1 MDAMITASAPEP
13 EKLTEDLDN
22 LSLSP
27 FGVARSSVNEAP
39 LSDDEVRL
47 MTDYFHAS
55 LYMCLGMIYLRR
67 NPLLRDPLTLEH
79 VKRRLLGH
87 WGSDAGQSFTYI
99 HMNRLIKKY
108 DLDAFFISGPGHGAP
123 AVLSNSYL
131 EGVYSEVY
139 PDKKEDEEGLRRF
152 FKYFSFP
159 GGIGSHATPETPG
172 SLHEGG
178 ELGYSISHAFGAVFD
193 HPDLIALT
201 MVGDGESET
210 GPLAT
215 SWHSTK
221 FLNPITDGAVLPV
234 LHLNGYKINNPTILS
249 RVSHKELEA
258 LFVGYGWTPYF
269 VEGSDVPSMHQA
281 MAATMERCITK
292 IREYQKEARDS
303 GKAFRPRW
311 PMIVLRTPKG
321 WTGPR
326 KIGEHYS
333 EGFWRAHQVPIT
345 DVLTNN
351 ESLKKL
357 EEWMRSYE
365 PEKHFDKDGKL
376 IPELRELAPK
386 GNRRMSANP
395 VANGGLI
402 RKKLHVPD
410 FRNYSVEVKKGGV
423 SKMGSMANFA
433 GFLRDVVAQNPK
445 DFRVFG
451 PDETQ
456 SNKLD
461 KIYEAG
467 KKVWLADY
475 FDEDEDGGNLAF
487 NGRVMEM
494 LSEHTVEGWLEG
506 YILSG
511 RHGLLNSYEPFI
523 HIIDS
528 MVNQHC
534 KWIEKCLEV
543 EWRQKVASLNI
554 LLTATVWRQDHNGFT
569 HQDPGFLDVVA
580 NKSPD
585 VVRIYLPP
593 DANCLLSTMDHCL
606 RSENYVNVIVADK
619 QEHLQFLTMD
629 QAIAHCSKGVGI
641 WQWASND
648 KGEEPDLVMASCGD
662 VSTHEALAAT
672 GLLRTHLPQLKIRFV
687 NVVDLFKL
695 IDSSEHP
702 HGLKA
707 HEWRAIFTDNVPCV
721 FNFHSYPWL
730 IHRLTYGRKGQQNLH
745 VCGYRE
751 KGNIDTPLELAIR
764 NGTDRYSL
772 AIDAIDRIPGLGN
785 KGAAAR
791 ETLLNEQIRAKNYSY
806 HEGLDPKEIDDWVW
820 PF

>member
-1 MDAMITASAPEP
+1 MIAKAPVDP
-13 EKLTEDLDN
+13 EKVTEDLDN

-27 FGVARSSVNEAP
+27 FGPARASITEHP
-39 LSDDEVRL
+39 LSNDEVTK

-55 LYMCLGMIYLRR
+55 MYMCLAMIYLRR
-67 NPLLRDPLTLEH
+67 NPLLREPLTIDHL
-79 VKRRLLGH
+79 KRRLLGH

-108 DLDAFFISGPGHGAP
+108 DLNAIFISGPGHGAP

-139 PDKKEDEEGLRRF
+139 PDKSEDENGLRRF
-152 FKYFSFP
+152 FKSFSFP

-193 HPDLIALT
+193 HPNLIALT
-201 MVGDGESET
+201 MVGDGEAET

-215 SWHSTK
+215 SWHSNK
-221 FLNPITDGAVLPV
+221 FLNPISDGAVLPV
-234 LHLNGYKINNPTILS
+234 LHLNGYKINNPTVLS
-249 RVSHKELEA
+249 RISHKELEA
-258 LFVGYGWTPYF
+258 MFIGYGWTPYF
-269 VEGSDVPSMHQA
+269 VEGSDLPTMHQA

-292 IREYQKEARDS
+292 IHEYQKTARDS
-303 GKAFRPRW
+303 GKSFRPRW

-321 WTGPR
+321 WSGPR
-326 KIGEHYS
+326 KVGDHFL
-333 EGFWRAHQVPIT
+333 EGYWRSHQVP
-345 DVLTNN
+345 LTNV
-351 ESLKKL
+351 LKDKAQLKML
-357 EEWMRSYE
+357 EEWLRSYE
-365 PEKHFDKDGKL
+365 PEKHFDESGKL
-376 IPELRELAPK
+376 IPELRALAPE

-402 RKKLHVPD
+402 KDKLHVPD
-410 FRNYSVEVKKGGV
+410 FRDYQVEIAKGGV

-433 GFLRDVVAQNPK
+433 KFLRDVMKENMNT
-445 DFRVFG
+445 FRVFG
-451 PDETQ
+451 PDETE
-456 SNKLD
+456 SNKLST
-461 KIYEAG
+461 IYEAG
-467 KKVWLADY
+467 KKVWMADY
-475 FDEDEDGGNLAF
+475 FEEDEDGGNLAYD
-487 NGRVMEM
+487 GRVMEM
-494 LSEHTVEGWLEG
+494 LSEHTCEGWLEG

-543 EWRQKVASLNI
+543 EWRQKIASLNI

-580 NKSPD
+580 NKSPE

-606 RSENYVNVIVADK
+606 RSSNYVNVVVADK
-619 QEHLQFLTMD
+619 QDHLQYLTME
-629 QAIAHCSKGVGI
+629 QAITHCTKGVGI
-641 WQWASND
+641 WEWASND
-648 KGEEPDLVMASCGD
+648 KGEEPDVVMASCGD
-662 VSTHEALAAT
+662 TSTHEALAAT
-672 GLLRTHLPQLKIRFV
+672 ALLRQHLPDLKIRFV

-695 IDSSEHP
+695 IDADEHP
-702 HGLKA
+702 HGLRA
-707 HEWRAIFTDNVPCV
+707 HEWKAIFTDDKPCI

-730 IHRLTYGRKGQQNLH
+730 IHRLTYGRKGQHNLL
-745 VCGYRE
+745 VRGYRE

-791 ETLLNEQIRAKNYSY
+791 EDMLNEQIKAKNYAF
-806 HEGLDPKEIDDWVW
+806 HEGIDPKITEDWVW